1 MKPPKVHRPTRHS
14 TVRRAPPPRIAAPAK
29 APSGRPAAPAIPGQP
44 AGTRPRRRLSPA
56 KVRATSPASEVAPPP
71 FAEDILRELR
81 AIRTA
86 VAPGAHRP
94 SGEDGEL
101 GAAVDSLRRLLSE
114 LLERNHESVL
124 RELVPIRLAVAD
136 PQRWDPAATLRQID
150 RLMDRLGAIQFSAQK
165 LDFVDP
171 AIHEIKGERH
181 VAGVPDGVVAE
192 SLRPGFR
199 SASGVV
205 LTKAWV
211 AVNRRPADESSRY

>member
-1 MKPPKVHRPTRHS
+1 M
-14 TVRRAPPPRIAAPAK
+14 
-29 APSGRPAAPAIPGQP
+29 
-44 AGTRPRRRLSPA
+44 
-56 KVRATSPASEVAPPP
+56 KVRAKSSAPEVAPTP
-71 FAEDILRELR
+71 FADDSLRELR
-81 AIRTA
+81 AIRAA
-86 VAPGAHRP
+86 VEPRAHRP
-94 SGEDGEL
+94 PGEEGEL
-101 GAAVDSLRRLLSE
+101 GSAVDSMRRLLSE

-136 PQRWDPAATLRQID
+136 PQQSDRAAALAQID

-165 LDFVDP
+165 LDYVDP

-181 VAGVPDGVVAE
+181 VVGLPDGVVAE

-211 AVNRRPADESSRY
+211 AVNRRPADESSRD